1 MAKKAEQTAEAGAV
15 EQKTE
20 KAKRTRRPMENVIV
34 AQDDGDALKVLAGP
48 DKGLRNLAD
57 AEKWYAESDVEEP
70 VLVLRPLSPLR
81 KKPVEVKAK
90 IIRG

>member
-1 MAKKAEQTAEAGAV
+1 MAKKVEAV
-15 EQKTE
+15 ESAVQE
-20 KAKRTRRPMENVIV
+20 QPKAKRTRRPMENVIV
-34 AQDDGDALKVLAGP
+34 ATDEGDALKVLAGP

-57 AEKWYAESDVEEP
+57 AEKWYAESDLEEP

-81 KKPVEVKAK
+81 KKPIEVKAK